1 MYHQVTNKHQ
11 ESQSESD
18 SEKTRF
24 EVCIVTMSHSTEE
37 SIEEMETTLAES
49 LVNMNMHS
57 GNVFVSNTCNSLDVS
72 GIQNLNDSSTPIN
85 NENIESSSILKG
97 MFIYITLIKINI

>member
-11 ESQSESD
+11 ESQSDID

-24 EVCIVTMSHSTEE
+24 EVCIKTMSHSTEE
-37 SIEEMETTLAES
+37 SIEEMETTQAES
-49 LVNMNMHS
+49 LVNMNS

-85 NENIESSSILKG
+85 SENIESSSILKG
-97 MFIYITLIKINI
+97 MFIYTTLIKINI